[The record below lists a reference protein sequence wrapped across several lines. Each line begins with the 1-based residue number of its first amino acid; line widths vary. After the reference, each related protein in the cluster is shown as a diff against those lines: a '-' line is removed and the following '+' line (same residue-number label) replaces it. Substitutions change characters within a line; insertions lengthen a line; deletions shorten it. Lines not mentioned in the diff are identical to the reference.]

1 MLSSKPRHSG
11 SSREHQAAKKEQSD
25 ESDPKPFRP
34 GKAHIVREEP
44 LSSIPTSTSTPKDT
58 WYLDSCTSRHL
69 SNYWEAFEDLR
80 EKVID
85 FTTTAGQVIRSEYVG
100 TVVIPLKDGQSIKLE
115 GVTYTPESNSNLISL
130 CQLRESGIGYHDD
143 PTSMTLRRGSEV
155 IAYAKR
161 NQNLFILDTVTV
173 GKFMLATEA
182 VTTTNRTPTAPPA
195 TTSTTTP
202 TKTRAM
208 AISGRDR
215 PTHLAQE
222 GARPASKTRTR
233 QQS

>member
-1 MLSSKPRHSG
+1 M
-11 SSREHQAAKKEQSD
+11 
-25 ESDPKPFRP
+25 
-34 GKAHIVREEP
+34 VREEP
-44 LSSIPTSTSTPKDT
+44 LSSLPTSTSTPKDT

-69 SNYWEAFEDLR
+69 SNNWDAFEDVR

-85 FTTTAGQVIRSEYVG
+85 FTTAAGQVIRSEYVG
-100 TVVIPLKDGQSIKLE
+100 TMVIPLKDGQSIKLE
-115 GVTYTPESNSNLISL
+115 RVTYTPDPNSNLISL
-130 CQLRESGIGYHDD
+130 GQLRESGIGYNDD

-173 GKFMLATEA
+173 GKVMLATEV
-182 VTTTNRTPTAPPA
+182 VTTTPTAPPA

-208 AISGRDR
+208 AISGRGR
-215 PTHLAQE
+215 PTHLVSKHKKVRVRHRRL
-222 GARPASKTRTR
+222 GHASNA
-233 QQS
+233 